1 MDEKIVKDSQGLAKE
16 LVNDCIS
23 RQAAINALHMH
34 LMYRM
39 GTDSNKKRLDDWING
54 VPSAQPYTDEEIQKM
69 QDIEQAQLD
78 KAYEMGKADALR
90 WIPCSERLPEEDTEV
105 LISYRYKE
113 GEGDTDHVNIDIT
126 SYGTVCFGGREI
138 HTLKEW
144 RQPFDYFHAN
154 YEVIAWMPLPE
165 PYREDEQE

>member
-1 MDEKIVKDSQGLAKE
+1 MNDS
-16 LVNDCIS
+16 IS
-23 RQAAINALHMH
+23 RQAAIK
-34 LMYRM
+34 
-39 GTDSNKKRLDDWING
+39 TINKVRDVCDTESLDDYRDLL
-54 VPSAQPYTDEEIQKM
+54 VECFEVMQPAQP
-69 QDIEQAQLD
+69 EQ
-78 KAYEMGKADALR
+78 R

-126 SYGTVCFGGREI
+126 SYGTTCFGGREI

-154 YEVIAWMPLPE
+154 YEVIAWMPLPT
-165 PYREDEQE
+165 PYREE